1 METLPTEYLR
11 GIQSEDVFERYFLE
25 SYKEAN
31 GYLYHLNHGPYNPA
45 NAKEEDMEGGKTP
58 IDLDDEEV
66 EPYRKGTG
74 DDTPEMEL
82 SDDDLARFGLKEDV
96 NKNEFVYLPEYRNLY
111 EWKDLRVTTR
121 PKILRVENAYPAKDF
136 KPVKAY
142 YEGVWSASSK
152 DVQEIVSLIKTLEKY
167 CFEAEEDVL
176 RNSAKY
182 WIGDGRFTGFYDHLY
197 YLERT
202 EGRLYTL
209 KKHQIVAPNV
219 KYYCDMQKDLKN
231 VLHFS
236 RNGVP
241 ERAKMI
247 VKAVRDIIGT
257 NQTND
262 ERMPKRQRRSLLDFH
277 LKF

>member
-1 METLPTEYLR
+1 METLSKEYLR
-11 GIQSEDVFERYFLE
+11 GIQSKDVFERYFLE

-45 NAKEEDMEGGKTP
+45 NAKEEEEDMEGGKTP
-58 IDLDDEEV
+58 IDLDDEEAQPLR
-66 EPYRKGTG
+66 EGTG
-74 DDTPEMEL
+74 DETPEIKL
-82 SDDDLARFGLKEDV
+82 SDDDLAQFRLKEDV

-111 EWKDLRVTTR
+111 EFTDLRVTTR

-136 KPVKAY
+136 TPVKPY
-142 YEGVWSASSK
+142 YEGVWSAN
-152 DVQEIVSLIKTLEKY
+152 VQEIVSLIKTLEKY

-219 KYYCDMQKDLKN
+219 KYYLYMRKDLKN

-247 VKAVRDIIGT
+247 VKGVKDIIGT
-257 NQTND
+257 KQTNG
-262 ERMPKRQRRSLLDFH
+262 ERMPKRQRRYL